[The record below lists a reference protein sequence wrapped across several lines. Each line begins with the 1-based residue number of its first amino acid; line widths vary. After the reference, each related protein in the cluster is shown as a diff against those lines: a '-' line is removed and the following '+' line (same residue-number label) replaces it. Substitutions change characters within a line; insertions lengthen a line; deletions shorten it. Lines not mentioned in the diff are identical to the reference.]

1 MSGIDK
7 KAGGHAVRAGRDAIS
22 AVRLSQQLTADV
34 DAWAEARQ
42 ISRSEAICQL
52 LQIGLNALPSP
63 CTHRPGTIREHET
76 EIEHLATAQIDQMLD
91 PELPPEERER
101 RTRRLI
107 EGPPEFSDQRIDL
120 PGHETRHE
128 TSHETGHEK

>member
-1 MSGIDK
+1 MRQGTIGGSRDVPGIDN

-22 AVRLSQQLTADV
+22 AVGLSQQLTADV

-52 LQIGLNALPSP
+52 LEIGLNASPSRSEQ
-63 CTHRPGTIREHET
+63 HSGTVREHET
-76 EIEHLATAQIDQMLD
+76 DIEDLAAAQIGQLLD
-91 PELPPEERER
+91 PELPPDERER

-120 PGHETRHE
+120 PRHE
-128 TSHETGHEK
+128 K